1 MAPIKELFLFN
12 IQYKYI
18 AIIVIGVKIKMKA
31 EKGKGVK
38 NIAIF
43 VLALLFA
50 AFVLPNI
57 ASAGTCNW
65 FTTSGYG
72 VVDITRKFDNDGLY
86 LIGRV
91 QGEGY
96 YLGSQRVDLNTNTT
110 TLSSKEW
117 AHIQSKSGNFSYGNT
132 GKNYKIGA
140 VACESFSNI
149 KYLDTDTSYA
159 MDNSSFSMCTNTY
172 ITGKAHFGFAAVD
185 PPGGAG
191 GGGGSGG
198 ATVYGTEDYI
208 GDFHIINH
216 IVIGGGGDWLGAP

>member
-1 MAPIKELFLFN
+1 
-12 IQYKYI
+12 
-18 AIIVIGVKIKMKA
+18 MKA
-31 EKGKGVK
+31 KKGKGVK
-38 NIAIF
+38 RKNIVIF

-65 FTTSGYG
+65 FYTSGYG
-72 VVDITRKFDNDGLY
+72 VVNITRMFDNSGLY

-96 YLGSQRVDLNTNTT
+96 YIGSQHVDLDTNTT

-140 VACESFSNI
+140 VACE
-149 KYLDTDTSYA
+149 A
-159 MDNSSFSMCTNTY
+159 MQWT
-172 ITGKAHFGFAAVD
+172 I
-185 PPGGAG
+185 PP
-191 GGGGSGG
+191 SLCVQ
-198 ATVYGTEDYI
+198 TRT
-208 GDFHIINH
+208 
-216 IVIGGGGDWLGAP
+216 

>member
-1 MAPIKELFLFN
+1 
-12 IQYKYI
+12 
-18 AIIVIGVKIKMKA
+18 MKA

-38 NIAIF
+38 NVAIF

-149 KYLDTDTSYA
+149 EYLDTDTSYA

-172 ITGKAHFGFAAVD
+172 MTGKGHFGFAARD
-185 PPGGAG
+185 PPSSAG
-191 GGGGSGG
+191 GSGGGG

-216 IVIGGGGDWLGAP
+216 IVIGDGGDWLGAP

>member
-1 MAPIKELFLFN
+1 
-12 IQYKYI
+12 
-18 AIIVIGVKIKMKA
+18 MKA
-31 EKGKGVK
+31 KKGKGVK
-38 NIAIF
+38 NSVIF

-72 VVDITRKFDNDGLY
+72 VVDITRKFDNSGLY

-91 QGEGY
+91 QGEGF
-96 YLGSQRVDLNTNTT
+96 YLGSQRVYMDSNTT
-110 TLSSKEW
+110 MLSSKEW

-140 VACESFSNI
+140 VACESFSDI
-149 KYLDTDTSYA
+149 EYLDTDTSYA

-172 ITGKAHFGFAAVD
+172 ITGKAHFGFAARD

-191 GGGGSGG
+191 GSRGG
-198 ATVYGTEDYI
+198 ATVYGSENYW
-208 GDFHIINH
+208 GDFHINH
-216 IVIGGGGDWLGAP
+216 HTVVGSGGDWLGIP